1 MFRDNTFTFSDNK
14 SSIISDKY
22 LHKAVVYILRKHEH
36 FFYFAGLVLDTGRE
50 QKENVCTIATEE
62 KN

>member
-22 LHKAVVYILRKHEH
+22 LHKVVVYILRKYEI

-50 QKENVCTIATEE
+50 QKENVYTIATEE